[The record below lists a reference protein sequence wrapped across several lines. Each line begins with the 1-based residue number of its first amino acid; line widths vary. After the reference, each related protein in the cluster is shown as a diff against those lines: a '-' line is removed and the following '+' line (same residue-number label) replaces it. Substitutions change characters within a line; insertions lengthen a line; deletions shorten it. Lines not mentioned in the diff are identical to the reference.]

1 MSEVWSRV
9 VVGGL
14 SGSLMRSSS
23 RLAATRPIS
32 RQGWATTV
40 SRGSKL
46 SAQSKSSNPTSAT
59 SRGTATPQRRRPRI
73 TPMVARLL
81 PARMAV
87 GGCATRI
94 RPSAEVR
101 GGVDVDRAGR
111 DQIILGVDAVPGDR
125 RTVAR
130 NAFEGCGEARLARH
144 HSDPP
149 MPQTDEMV
157 DEPLDEVRVVHAD
170 LIEFLGYKTI
180 DEHGRYLVFPD
191 IADGAFVRRG
201 RRREDDAVDAVLMQ
215 CLHDLQLPLR
225 NVVGVGKED
234 CHAERCAFG
243 FDGPDNVAEI
253 GIRDGRDGDA
263 NAVG

>member
-46 SAQSKSSNPTSAT
+46 SAQSKSSKSDKRDVARRRDP
-59 SRGTATPQRRRPRI
+59 TATQAPHHPNGRKVVARENGRRRVRDPHQ
-73 TPMVARLL
+73 TF
-81 PARMAV
+81 
-87 GGCATRI
+87 GQ
-94 RPSAEVR
+94 VR

-130 NAFEGCGEARLARH
+130 NAFKGCGEARLARH

-149 MPQTDEMV
+149 MPKPTRWSTSRSTKSALYT
-157 DEPLDEVRVVHAD
+157 PT

-215 CLHDLQLPLR
+215 CLHEPATPAPECRGCRQGRLSCRALR
-225 NVVGVGKED
+225 
-234 CHAERCAFG
+234 
-243 FDGPDNVAEI
+243 
-253 GIRDGRDGDA
+253 IRNSTARIMSLK
-263 NAVG
+263 